1 MHGNTL
7 TQTRVHGIL
16 QAMKKTTISL
26 YVDPEQ
32 LKQLREWSEE
42 TGAPVSEIIRR
53 AIKTALDARKGK
65 KK

>member
-1 MHGNTL
+1 ML
-7 TQTRVHGIL
+7 QT
-16 QAMKKTTISL
+16 MKKTTISL

-32 LKQLREWSEE
+32 LEQLREWSEE

-53 AIKTALDARKGK
+53 AIKTALDARPDARKGK